1 MRRVPI
7 VVAVLVASISLAVS
21 FAADPEKSKP
31 SVVMQKKL
39 EYSQNLLSALMSEDY
54 EEAGRNVKLIKAYTR
69 LEEMLR
75 SKKPGYREQLDHFED
90 ALTELSTAVDAEDH
104 GRASKAYLDML
115 DSCIR
120 CHKVIRS
127 E

>member
-1 MRRVPI
+1 MRIAP
-7 VVAVLVASISLAVS
+7 VVIAVLAASISLAVS
-21 FAADPEKSKP
+21 FAAEAEKP
-31 SVVMQKKL
+31 SVLMQKKL
-39 EYSQNLLSALMSEDY
+39 EYSQNLLSALMSEDFK
-54 EEAGRNVKLIKAYTR
+54 EADRNVNLLKTFTR

-90 ALTELSTAVDAEDH
+90 ALAELSTAVDAEDH
-104 GRASKAYLDML
+104 DRASKAYLDML

-120 CHKVIRS
+120 CHKVMRS

>member
-1 MRRVPI
+1 MRI
-7 VVAVLVASISLAVS
+7 SLVVAVLVTSFCLAAS

-39 EYSQNLLSALMSEDY
+39 EYSQNLLSALMSEDF
-54 EEAGRNVKLIKAYTR
+54 EEAERNVKLMKTFTR

-90 ALTELSTAVDAEDH
+90 AVAELSTAVDAEDH
-104 GRASKAYLDML
+104 DRASKAYLDML

-120 CHKVIRS
+120 CHKAMKS

>member
-1 MRRVPI
+1 MRI
-7 VVAVLVASISLAVS
+7 SAVVAVLIASFGLAAS
-21 FAADPEKSKP
+21 FAADPEKPKP

-39 EYSQNLLSALMSEDY
+39 EYSQNLLSALMSEDFV
-54 EEAGRNVKLIKAYTR
+54 EAERNVKLMKTYTR

-90 ALTELSTAVDAEDH
+90 ALDQLSTAVDAEDH
-104 GRASKAYLDML
+104 DGASKAYLDML

-120 CHKVIRS
+120 CHTVMRS

>member
-1 MRRVPI
+1 MRISAGVAML
-7 VVAVLVASISLAVS
+7 VTSFCFAAVL
-21 FAADPEKSKP
+21 AADPEKPKP

-39 EYSQNLLSALMSEDY
+39 EYSQNLLSALMSEDFD
-54 EEAGRNVKLIKAYTR
+54 EAERNVKLMKTFTR

-90 ALTELSTAVDAEDH
+90 ALSELSTAVDTEDH
-104 GRASKAYLDML
+104 DRASKAYLDML

-120 CHKVIRS
+120 CHKVMRS

>member
-1 MRRVPI
+1 MRIAPV
-7 VVAVLVASISLAVS
+7 VVAVLAASISLAAS
-21 FAADPEKSKP
+21 FAADPEKPKA

-39 EYSQNLLSALMSEDY
+39 EYSQNLLSALMSEDFD
-54 EEAGRNVKLIKAYTR
+54 EAGRNVKLMKTYTR

-104 GRASKAYLDML
+104 DRASKAYLDML

-120 CHKVIRS
+120 CHKVMRS